1 MGSGRFAIPVLEKLL
16 GSKHKV
22 MAVVTQANRP
32 RGRGLRPGATPIKDH
47 AAQKGLHLYQPEDIN
62 VYEFMRE
69 LRALAPT
76 MIVTAAYG
84 QRLSDE
90 ILQLPKYGCLNVHAS
105 LLPRWRGPAPIA
117 RAILAGDRV
126 TGVTVHRLVQKMDA
140 GPVHTTRSVDILPDE
155 TTPQLEM
162 RLAPLGADAL
172 LEAVDAVEAGT
183 AKERS
188 QDESQKT
195 NAAKFRKE
203 EGHVNWKKHGRY
215 IANQVRAMQPF
226 PGAYM
231 FHERLRLI
239 LWSVKAA
246 TTGRRPD
253 ARPGSIT
260 AVEPDHFRIA
270 CSDGE
275 VAVHEIQPESK
286 RRMTAAEFLQGHPLK
301 VGDGFR

>member
-1 MGSGRFAIPVLEKLL
+1 MGSGRFAIPTLEKLL
-16 GSKHKV
+16 ASKHKV
-22 MAVVTQANRP
+22 MAVVTQADRP
-32 RGRGLRPGATPIKDH
+32 RGRGLRPGATPIKEF
-47 AAQKGLHLYQPEDIN
+47 ATEKGLHLYQPEDIN
-62 VYEFMRE
+62 AYEFMRE

-76 MIVTAAYG
+76 VIVTAAYG
-84 QRLSDE
+84 QKLSDE
-90 ILQLPKYGCLNVHAS
+90 ILMMPKYGCLNVHAS
-105 LLPRWRGPAPIA
+105 LLPRWRGPAPIP

-140 GPVHTTRSVDILPDE
+140 GPVYTTRSVDILPDE

-162 RLAPLGADAL
+162 RLAPLGSEAL
-172 LEAVDAVEAGT
+172 IEAVDAIEAGT
-183 AKERS
+183 AKERP

-203 EGHVNWKKHGRY
+203 EGHVNWKKHARY
-215 IANQVRAMQPF
+215 IANQVRSMQPF
-226 PGAYM
+226 PGAYA

-239 LWSVKAA
+239 LWVVKPVS
-246 TTGRRPD
+246 TGKRSQ
-253 ARPGSIT
+253 ARPGSVT

-275 VAVHEIQPESK
+275 VAIHEIQPESK

-301 VGDGFR
+301 VGDGLR